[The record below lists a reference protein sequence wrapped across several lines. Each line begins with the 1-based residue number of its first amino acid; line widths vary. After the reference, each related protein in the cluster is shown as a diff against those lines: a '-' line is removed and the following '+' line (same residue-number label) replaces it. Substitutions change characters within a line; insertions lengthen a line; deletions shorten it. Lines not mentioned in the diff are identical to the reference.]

1 MRGRDL
7 LAAVGVGALA
17 VICCAGVPAVL
28 ALLGGVTVVGVL
40 GGGVALA
47 VLAGS
52 AGAFVV
58 RARRRRGCAPPPSQP
73 RMGA

>member
-1 MRGRDL
+1 MRSRDL
-7 LAAVGVGALA
+7 LAALGVGTLA
-17 VICCAGVPAVL
+17 VICCARLPALL
-28 ALLGGVTVVGVL
+28 ALLGGVTVVGLL

-52 AGAFVV
+52 AGAFVL
-58 RARRRRGCAPPPSQP
+58 RARGRRACAPPPPRP